1 MNSAPVTGRGSFPRR
16 HALTRGFT
24 LGAPRNIRVSA
35 DGQRV
40 VFLRS
45 SGPTDPVNSLW
56 LLDVAKGTE
65 RLVVDAAELGPEQAV
80 QPAAERARR
89 ERARES
95 AGGIVSYDVDRDL
108 TVAVFAVGSQIVR
121 VDLLSGEARV
131 LDAAEGAF
139 DPRLSPDTTKVAY
152 VAGGEL
158 RVVTD
163 TGDRLLIGE
172 PDETVSWGSAEFIA
186 AEEMGRTRGFWWGPD
201 SDALLVQR
209 VDVAPVGIW
218 WISAPVYPQESP
230 TQIRYPAAG
239 SANAD
244 VALAIVG
251 LNNSRVDVD
260 WRHRQ
265 APDAPGSAASVVP
278 GDSGVLGGS
287 AAPVLPGDSGVLGGS
302 AAPGVPG
309 DSSVLGGS
317 AAPGVPGASDNLWEY
332 LARADWTDDGILL
345 TVQSRD
351 QRSLGVLDVDPLTGE
366 CSQRYQVVD
375 EHWVELVAGTPALH
389 EGRLVT
395 VEDRAPARRL
405 CVDGA
410 ALTGDG
416 VQVRSVIDAGG
427 DGIVITAC
435 REPTSVQVATV
446 GWNGELRWWD
456 NSPGIKSAVIGG
468 ATEVRVNR
476 GLSHHGA
483 GVEVRHHGRAVSRI
497 ASRSEAPNVDLNISM
512 HRLGDRELAAALLL
526 PNEPS
531 EADSEMRLPVLLD
544 PYGGPHAQRVQ
555 QARSLFYVSQWFADQ
570 GFAVLVTDG
579 RGTPGRGPTFER
591 EVRGDLA
598 GPVLDD
604 QIDALKAMAEL
615 NPRLDLDRVAIRGW
629 SFGGYLAA
637 LAVLRRPDVFHAA
650 VAGAPVTDWR
660 LYDTHYTERYLGHPE
675 TEPENYER
683 CDVLFG
689 AAEVDDAKGAAPLLL
704 IHGLA
709 DDNVVAAHTLRLSRA
724 LLEAGRPHTV
734 LPLSGVTHMTP
745 QEEVAEN
752 LMHLQLNFLRN
763 ALSCASTV
771 NDSTDRTCV
780 N

>member
-1 MNSAPVTGRGSFPRR
+1 MIGVCIRKDTQVSSTLVTGQGSFPRR

-24 LGAPRNIRVSA
+24 LGAPRDIRVSA
-35 DGQRV
+35 DGERV

-45 SGPTDPVNSLW
+45 GGPTDPVNSLW
-56 LLDVAKGTE
+56 MFDVANGTE
-65 RLVVDAAELGPEQAV
+65 RLVVDATEFGADRADL
-80 QPAAERARR
+80 PAAERARR

-95 AGGIVSYDVDRDL
+95 AGGLVSYDADRDL
-108 TVAVFAVGSQIVR
+108 TVAVFSVGSQIAR
-121 VDLLSGEARV
+121 VDLLSGDLRV
-131 LDAAEGAF
+131 LDTAEGAF

-163 TGDRLLIGE
+163 DADRLLIGE
-172 PDETVSWGSAEFIA
+172 PDETVSWGAAEFIA
-186 AEEMGRTRGFWWGPD
+186 AEEMGRTRGFWWGPGSD
-201 SDALLVQR
+201 SLLVQR
-209 VDVAPVGIW
+209 VDVAPIDAW
-218 WISAPVYPQESP
+218 WISAPVNPHESP

-244 VALAIVG
+244 VALAIIG
-251 LNNSRVDVD
+251 LDNSRVDVN
-260 WRHRQ
+260 WRPRQ
-265 APDAPGSAASVVP
+265 ASDAPGSAAPAAP
-278 GDSGVLGGS
+278 GDSS
-287 AAPVLPGDSGVLGGS
+287 ASGAS
-302 AAPGVPG
+302 AVPGVPG
-309 DSSVLGGS
+309 ES
-317 AAPGVPGASDNLWEY
+317 NTLWEY
-332 LARADWTDDGILL
+332 LARADWTGEGLLL

-351 QRSLGVLDVDPLTGE
+351 QRTLGVLDVDPLTGE
-366 CSQRYQVVD
+366 CSRRYQVVD
-375 EHWVELVAGTPALH
+375 EHWVELIAGTPVLH

-405 CVDGA
+405 CVDGV

-416 VQVRSVIDAGG
+416 VQVRSVTDVGD

-456 NSPGIKSAVIGG
+456 NTPGIKGAVVGG

-476 GLSHHGA
+476 GLAHHGV
-483 GVEVRHHGRAVSRI
+483 GVEVRRHGRAVSRI
-497 ASRSEAPNVDLNISM
+497 ASRSEAPDVDLNVSL
-512 HRLGDRELAAALLL
+512 HRLGERELAAALLL
-526 PNEPS
+526 PKEHS
-531 EADSEMRLPVLLD
+531 EADSETRLPVLLD

-604 QIDALKAMAEL
+604 QIDALFAMAEL

-660 LYDTHYTERYLGHPE
+660 LYDTHYTERYLGHPDS
-675 TEPENYER
+675 EPENYE
-683 CDVLFG
+683 CSDVLFG
-689 AAEVDDAKGAAPLLL
+689 SVPVDDAKGGPPLLL

-709 DDNVVAAHTLRLSRA
+709 DDNVVAAHTLKLSRA

-763 ALSCASTV
+763 ALS
-771 NDSTDRTCV
+771 
-780 N
+780 

>member
-1 MNSAPVTGRGSFPRR
+1 MKSPPVADQGSFPRR

-35 DGQRV
+35 DGERV
-40 VFLRS
+40 AFLRS
-45 SGPTDPVNSLW
+45 SGPVDSVNSLW
-56 LLDVAKGTE
+56 LFDVLNNIE
-65 RLVVDAAELGPEQAV
+65 RLVVDAAEFGSDLADLP
-80 QPAAERARR
+80 PAERTRR

-95 AGGIVSYDVDRDL
+95 GGGIVAYDVDRDL
-108 TVAVFAVGSQIVR
+108 TVAVFAIGSQIAR
-121 VDLLSGEARV
+121 VDLQSGEVRA
-131 LDAAEGAF
+131 LDTAEGAF
-139 DPRLSPDTTKVAY
+139 DPRLSPDTEKVAY
-152 VAGGEL
+152 VAGREL
-158 RVVTD
+158 RMATD
-163 TGDRLLIGE
+163 DKDQLLIGE
-172 PDETVSWGSAEFIA
+172 ADETVSWGAAEFIA

-209 VDVAPVGIW
+209 VDVAPIDTW
-218 WISAPVYPQESP
+218 WIGAPVTPWETP
-230 TQIRYPAAG
+230 TVIRYPAAG

-244 VALAIVG
+244 VALAIIG
-251 LNNSRVDVD
+251 LDGGRVDVD
-260 WRHRQ
+260 WRYRQ
-265 APDAPGSAASVVP
+265 APGAPDSNASR
-278 GDSGVLGGS
+278 
-287 AAPVLPGDSGVLGGS
+287 AS
-302 AAPGVPG
+302 AAPGAPG
-309 DSSVLGGS
+309 DST
-317 AAPGVPGASDNLWEY
+317 ALWEY
-332 LARADWTDDGILL
+332 LAKADWTGEGILL

-351 QRSLGVLDVDPLTGE
+351 QRTLGVLDVDAATGE
-366 CSQRYQVVD
+366 CQQRYQVVD
-375 EHWVELVAGTPALH
+375 EHWIELIAGTPVLH
-389 EGRLVT
+389 DERLVT
-395 VEDRAPARRL
+395 VEDRSPARRL
-405 CVDGA
+405 CVDGV

-416 VQVRSVIDAGG
+416 VQVRSVIDVGD

-446 GWNGELRWWD
+446 SWHGELRWWD
-456 NSPGIKSAVIGG
+456 NSPGIKSAVVGG

-476 GLSHHGA
+476 SLAHHGT
-483 GVEVRHHGRAVSRI
+483 GVEVRHRGRAVSRI
-497 ASRSEAPNVDLNISM
+497 ASHSETPNVDLNMSL
-512 HRLGDRELAAALLL
+512 HRLGERELAAALLL
-526 PNEPS
+526 PNESS
-531 EADSEMRLPVLLD
+531 EADSETKLPVLLD

-579 RGTPGRGPTFER
+579 CGTPGRGPTFER

-604 QIDALKAMAEL
+604 QIEALYAMSEL

-637 LAVLRRPDVFHAA
+637 LAALRRPDVFHVA

-683 CDVLFG
+683 SNVLFG
-689 AAEVDDAKGAAPLLL
+689 SVQVDDARGVPPLLL

-709 DDNVVAAHTLRLSRA
+709 DDNVVAAHTLQLSRA
-724 LLEAGRPHTV
+724 LLETGRPHTV

-752 LMHLQLNFLRN
+752 LMLLQLHFLRN
-763 ALSCASTV
+763 ALRRTNRSHGSTE
-771 NDSTDRTCV
+771 
-780 N
+780 